1 MAGMDPPGPN
11 AAPADPMPRPAR
23 RSLWRWIGPLASL
36 AIFGASLGVLWT
48 LLQEIDP
55 GEVTAAFSGA
65 SRRQLLLAASF
76 TALSYLFL
84 TGYDALALRGMR
96 LHPPFRTMMLG
107 SFSSYAVSFTLGFP
121 LATAATIRYWVY
133 APKGLRGGEVV
144 QLTLIAG
151 VTFWLGMG
159 AVLGGLL
166 LWQAEALAQFARL
179 SPLVLRVAG
188 LATLGVVLGYLVW
201 VTSGERKLDVS
212 GWRLR
217 LPGFW
222 ITSGQL
228 LLGAGDVCAGAAVLY
243 VLLPGGHGVPYE
255 AFLAV
260 YVFGALVGI
269 ASHAPGGLGV
279 FEATIL
285 VAFAAMP
292 REPVLG
298 SLLLFRLFYYLIP
311 FVFAL
316 ALLALYEITRRVRS
330 RHL

>member
-1 MAGMDPPGPN
+1 MPAYLPGP
-11 AAPADPMPRPAR
+11 PRR
-23 RSLWRWIGPLASL
+23 RSIWRWLGPLASL
-36 AIFGASLGVLWT
+36 VIFGASLYVLWT
-48 LLQEIDP
+48 LLEEISLD
-55 GEVTAAFSGA
+55 ELTAALAGA
-65 SRRQLLLAASF
+65 SRDQLLMAAGF

-84 TGYDALALRGMR
+84 TGYDALALRGMG
-96 LHPPFRTMMLG
+96 LHPPARTIALG
-107 SFSSYAVSFTLGFP
+107 SFASYAVSFTLGFP
-121 LATAATIRYWVY
+121 LATAASVRYWVY
-133 APKGLRGGEVV
+133 SSKGLRGGEVI

-159 AVLGGLL
+159 AVLAAML
-166 LWQAEALAQFARL
+166 LWRAEALAPIAHT
-179 SPLVLRVAG
+179 SPLFLRAAGAGVL
-188 LATLGVVLGYLVW
+188 TVVLAYLVW
-201 VTSGERKLDVS
+201 VSSGERKLDLS

-217 LPGFW
+217 LPGFG
-222 ITSGQL
+222 ITFGQL

-243 VLLPGGHGVPYE
+243 VLLPQGHAVPYE

-285 VAFAAMP
+285 VAFAALP

-311 FVFAL
+311 FLLAL
-316 ALLALYEITRRVRS
+316 ALLALSEIARRVRT
-330 RHL
+330 RHP